1 MNANFFSSM
10 YFLLHHNCST
20 CLLALKVNFVC
31 SNVSTLMN
39 KEDFSNMLELKTPKL
54 AIYIKAEN

>member
-1 MNANFFSSM
+1 MNANFFSSI
-10 YFLLHHNCST
+10 YFLLHHNGST
-20 CLLALKVNFVC
+20 CFLALKFNFVC
-31 SNVSTLMN
+31 RYVFILTN